1 MTRRGGIYRIFIKC
15 SIFILAFA
23 AVFCGFMRSYSE
35 SGTLE
40 AVFDM
45 EEEKLVIPT
54 NTTQITLRTGPG
66 FLYPVKMNITD
77 CERLEVLEKRLCV
90 FLFVYR

>member
-40 AVFDM
+40 AVFDRD
-45 EEEKLVIPT
+45 
-54 NTTQITLRTGPG
+54 LRQTVWTESILGLMLWEVMMHVAVSHG
-66 FLYPVKMNITD
+66 LA
-77 CERLEVLEKRLCV
+77 RLI
-90 FLFVYR
+90 